1 MKSVSLMRSK
11 DIRAILESLQY
22 YHVDPRHSL
31 TITERGTDR
40 LERLKSVYYKA
51 RYFRGIRAKPK
62 RREMEAKIQILE
74 LLKYNPN
81 EPLLNPISIYLD
93 DRIDH
98 TLYRGKGFGYAHIL
112 KGLLDESLIKQF

>member
-1 MKSVSLMRSK
+1 MRAK

-22 YHVDPRHSL
+22 HHVDPRRSI
-31 TITERGTDR
+31 TITERGVDR
-40 LERLKSVYYKA
+40 LERLKSIYFKA
-51 RYFRGIRAKPK
+51 RYFRGIRATPK

-98 TLYRGKGFGYAHIL
+98 TLYRGKGFGYANIL
-112 KGLLDESLIKQF
+112 KSLIDEGLAKQF

>member
-1 MKSVSLMRSK
+1 MRSK
-11 DIRAILESLQY
+11 DIRAILESLQHY
-22 YHVDPRHSL
+22 RIDPRHSL
-31 TITERGTDR
+31 TITERGVNHLDK
-40 LERLKSVYYKA
+40 LKSVYYKA

-62 RREMEAKIQILE
+62 RREMQAKIQILE

-112 KGLLDESLIKQF
+112 KSLLDEGLLRRF

>member
-1 MKSVSLMRSK
+1 MRVK
-11 DIRAILESLQY
+11 DIRAILESLQE
-22 YHVDPRHSL
+22 YHIDARRSL
-31 TITERGTDR
+31 TVTERGLDH
-40 LERLKSVYYKA
+40 LNKLKSVYFKA

-62 RREMEAKIQILE
+62 RREMQAKMQILE

-81 EPLLNPISIYLD
+81 EPLLNPVSIYLD

-112 KGLLDESLIKQF
+112 KGLLDEGLIKSF